1 MRKKEPIRF
10 YSQKSYEKHKKRQET
25 KTKGIRGSPR
35 HLCRSRKELERW
47 QMSSIESTRHD
58 SGHEAHEA
66 QIESIIERESTE
78 ELEYV
83 CGKLDQLSR
92 KKILSIKKQLDT
104 LEQICTDKQTLLNKL
119 EDLDAKNEQLKNSNL
134 GFH

>member
-1 MRKKEPIRF
+1 
-10 YSQKSYEKHKKRQET
+10 
-25 KTKGIRGSPR
+25 
-35 HLCRSRKELERW
+35 
-47 QMSSIESTRHD
+47 MSSIESTRHD

-119 EDLDAKNEQLKNSNL
+119 EDIDSKNEQLKNSNL